1 MDVARPKGQNMV
13 RLGIHETKGVSTI
26 ALEHEG
32 NAYDVKAAAAAGTQ
46 KGARRDIAHAR
57 TLEGLLNLGEPA
69 FKWIR
74 THVEEIT
81 DAKFKIAKPRW
92 RAPLSRPQKICAIGL
107 NYLDHCKEQ
116 GLEAPKSPILFAKY
130 TSAIVGPGDTISWEP
145 ALTQHVDWEAELAVV
160 IGRTARRVPAD
171 KAFDHVAGYMVANDV
186 TARNLQKGDG
196 QFTRGKS
203 LDTFCPLG
211 PWFVTKDSVPD
222 PHALSVKLWVNDT
235 LKQDTNTGQMIFRIP
250 QLVEFLSNAFTLF
263 PGDVI
268 LTGTGPGVGMH
279 RKPPEFLQNGDRVAV
294 EIEGL
299 GRLENP
305 CRTEKLATIAQQ
317 A

>member
-1 MDVARPKGQNMV
+1 MRF
-13 RLGIHETKGVSTI
+13 GIVDTKNGTTI
-26 ALEHEG
+26 ALEKDG
-32 NAYDVKAAAAAGTQ
+32 KAYDVKAAAANATTGAG
-46 KGARRDIAHAR
+46 KDVAHAR
-57 TLEGLLNLGEPA
+57 TLEGLLNLGQPA
-69 FKWIR
+69 FAWIR
-74 THVEEIT
+74 SAKKDVINARFEIA
-81 DAKFKIAKPRW
+81 DPKW

-130 TSAIVGPGDTISWEP
+130 TSAIVGPNDEIRWDA

-160 IGRTARRVPAD
+160 IGRTARRVPAA
-171 KAFDHVAGYMVANDV
+171 KALDHVAGYMIANDV
-186 TARNLQKGDG
+186 TARNIQKGDG

-211 PWFVTKDSVPD
+211 PFFVTKDAVKD
-222 PHALSVKLWVNDT
+222 PHNLGVKLWVNDT
-235 LKQDTNTGQMIFRIP
+235 LKQDTNTSQMIFKIP
-250 QLVEFLSNAFTLF
+250 ELIEFLSRAFTLS
-263 PGDVI
+263 PGDII

-279 RKPPEFLQNGDRVAV
+279 RKPPEFLQNGDKVAI

-305 CRTEKLATIAQQ
+305 CRTEALATVEQPV
-317 A
+317 

>member
-1 MDVARPKGQNMV
+1 MV
-13 RLGIHETKGVSTI
+13 DTKAGTTI
-26 ALEHEG
+26 ALEHDG
-32 NAYDVKAAAAAGTQ
+32 KAYDLKAAAAAHGTT
-46 KGARRDIAHAR
+46 GAGKDVAHAR
-57 TLEGLLNLGEPA
+57 TLEGILNLGEPA

-74 THVEEIT
+74 SAKKEIM
-81 DAKFKIAKPRW
+81 DAKFEIANPKW

-130 TSAIVGPGDTISWEP
+130 TSAIVGPNDEIVWES

-160 IGRTARRVPAD
+160 IGRTARNVPAA
-171 KAFDHVAGYMVANDV
+171 KAFDYIAGYMNANDV

-211 PWFVTKDSVPD
+211 PFLVTKDDVKD
-222 PHALSVKLWVNDT
+222 PHALGVKLWVNGT
-235 LKQDTNTGQMIFRIP
+235 LKQDTNTGQMIFKIP
-250 QLVEFLSNAFTLF
+250 ELVEFLTRAFTLY
-263 PGDVI
+263 PGDII

-279 RKPPEFLQNGDRVAV
+279 RKPPEFLQNGDKVAI

-305 CRTEKLATIAQQ
+305 CRTDVVATIKQHA
-317 A
+317 